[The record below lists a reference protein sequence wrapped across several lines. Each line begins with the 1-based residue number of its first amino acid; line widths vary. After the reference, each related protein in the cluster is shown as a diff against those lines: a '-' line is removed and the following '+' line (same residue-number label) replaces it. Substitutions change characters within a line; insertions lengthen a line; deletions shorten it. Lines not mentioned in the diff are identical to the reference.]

1 MDWIGLDWIG
11 GLTDC
16 MGRHTKEG
24 EIQQAEQQLLQMIDK
39 IMLKKKKMLRN
50 VERSPSQSVRC
61 CDSCEGSALEH
72 PRMTGT

>member
-1 MDWIGLDWIG
+1 
-11 GLTDC
+11 